1 MQLKL
6 YINVKQK
13 NKKKSLKADESH
25 SLSDL
30 SFILVELKWN
40 KNNYKQIQLIVRPN
54 NLNSIH
60 NLVSFSFI
68 YMELIIIKTG

>member
-13 NKKKSLKADESH
+13 NPKKNSLKADESH

-68 YMELIIIKTG
+68 

>member
-54 NLNSIH
+54 NLNSKH

-68 YMELIIIKTG
+68 